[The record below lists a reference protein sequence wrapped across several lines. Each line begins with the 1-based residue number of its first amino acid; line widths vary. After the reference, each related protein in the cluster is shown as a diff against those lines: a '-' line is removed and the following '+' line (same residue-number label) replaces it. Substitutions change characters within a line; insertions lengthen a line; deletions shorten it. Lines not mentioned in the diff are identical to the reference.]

1 MTHKSITSYVNLF
14 ENLSDEMIENTQGFI
29 CPKIYFKDPFNE
41 VTGIN
46 KFSKILRKTLHDV
59 DDPLF
64 IVSTITNNQNIYF
77 LKWRFDGKIRGYG
90 DWHVTGV
97 SEIHLNEKGLVDKHV
112 DYWDSSEYF
121 YMKIP
126 IIGWLLR
133 LIRRRLQV
141 S

>member
-14 ENLSDEMIENTQGFI
+14 ENLSDEMIENIEKFI
-29 CPKIYFKDPFNE
+29 SPEIYFKDPFNE
-41 VTGIN
+41 VTGVE
-46 KFSKILRKTLHDV
+46 KFRKILHKTLHDV
-59 DDPLF
+59 ESPLF
-64 IVSTITNNQNIYF
+64 IVSEITNNQNIYF

-90 DWHVTGV
+90 DWYVTGV
-97 SEIHLNEKGLVDKHV
+97 SEIHLNEKGLVNRHI

-126 IIGWLLR
+126 IIGSLLR